1 MDVRHFEQL
10 RDVCMNMN
18 TITDI
23 LNDFPHIG
31 YKPMTSFLRARGLAV
46 RQSRIRRTI
55 PEGTFLRALRIRVI
69 YHIIKKRLHHGDDDP
84 GPHNLNGT
92 LKVFE
97 YFVA

>member
-31 YKPMTSFLRARGLAV
+31 YKAMTSFLRARGLTV
-46 RQSRIRRTI
+46 RQVAL
-55 PEGTFLRALRIRVI
+55 EKQYQRAHSCVLFGLV
-69 YHIIKKRLHHGDDDP
+69 RL
-84 GPHNLNGT
+84 PHNEDKGYIMAMTT
-92 LKVFE
+92 L
-97 YFVA
+97 ALII